1 VEVRVEKEEVKV
13 VQKEGEYIDS
23 EEEMSDVEVE
33 EEIFVEGDDEP
44 GEDDTGDS
52 DDDDEQ
58 KEAEEPIEAD
68 SGAGSSKQ
76 PSKVPKEKKEK
87 VPKDNRNYIASPK
100 ESFIAVDLSIHPQKL
115 EPPVF
120 NSNGSGRNSV
130 LTFNDK
136 GPSEISD
143 HLVGPLI
150 NHVVK
155 MYNINRSGEIKEL
168 TTAKFRAWLGIH
180 FMTHTWKFP
189 VLKRYWN
196 SGTYAGMSVPDFSAI
211 MPYADYIEIRRNLR
225 FEDYRRENELKRG
238 DKAWKVRSLLN
249 IVSVL
254 QDI

>member
-1 VEVRVEKEEVKV
+1 MEAHLEDVEVKV
-13 VQKEGEYIDS
+13 VQNEDEYIDS
-23 EEEMSDVEVE
+23 EEEMSDAEVE
-33 EEIFVEGDDEP
+33 EEIFVEEADEP
-44 GEDDTGDS
+44 EEDDTSDN

-58 KEAEEPIEAD
+58 KEAEKPIEAE
-68 SGAGSSKQ
+68 SGASSSSRGPKM
-76 PSKVPKEKKEK
+76 PKEKKEK
-87 VPKDNRNYIASPK
+87 VPNDNRNYIANPK
-100 ESFIAVDLSIHPQKL
+100 EKFIAVDLSIHPQKL

-130 LTFNDK
+130 LTSKDK
-136 GPSEISD
+136 SPSEITD
-143 HLVGPLI
+143 HLLGPLI

-155 MYNINRSGEIKEL
+155 MYKINRSGEIKEL